1 MKVDRRFFLKSSG
14 LAMLGL
20 GFAPGFLSRAVAAR
34 TAANKKIL
42 LAIFQRGGADGL
54 SMVPPVGDPEYYA
67 LRPTVAIARPGEGE
81 GAALKLDD
89 TFGLHPALSSLAPLY
104 EAGALAIVHAVGSP
118 KPTRSHFDAQDFMEG
133 GIPGA
138 LAPDGWL
145 NRALQNEAAND
156 PRAFRAVALQ
166 SNLPRSLLG
175 SAPAVAMGSVAEF
188 KLRTGRLSDAGARS
202 FEALYASAVD
212 VALRNTGNETFEA
225 LRLLEKA
232 KLDEMPVQHGA
243 DYPNS
248 PLGRRLQDVAR
259 LIRADIGLEVAA
271 TDCGGWDTHVGQ
283 GAAQGQLAA
292 RLKELGDSLAAFAVD
307 LGDRMADVC
316 VVTMTEFGRTVRENG
331 NRGTDHGTA
340 SLMFVMGGGVRGR
353 RVIGQWRGL
362 REPNLFEGR
371 DLAMA
376 TDFRAVLSEILASH
390 LGISRLAPVFPG
402 FDAAK
407 AFLHLFNA

>member
-34 TAANKKIL
+34 AAANKKIL
-42 LAIFQRGGADGL
+42 VAIFQRGGADGL

-67 LRPTVAIARPGEGE
+67 LRPTLAIARPGEGE

-145 NRALQNEAAND
+145 NRVLQTGAAGD
-156 PRAFRAVALQ
+156 SSAFRAVALQ
-166 SNLPRSLLG
+166 SNLPRSLFG

-188 KLRTGRLSDAGARS
+188 KLRTGRLSAAGARS

-232 KLDEMPVQHGA
+232 RLDEMPVQHGA

-248 PLGRRLQDVAR
+248 PLGKRLQDVAR

-340 SLMFVMGGGVRGR
+340 SLMFVIGGGVRGR

-402 FDAAK
+402 FGAAK
-407 AFLHLFNA
+407 ASLHLFNA

>member
-14 LAMLGL
+14 LAMLSL

-34 TAANKKIL
+34 IATNKKIL

-67 LRPTVAIARPGEGE
+67 LRPTLAIPRPGEGD

-104 EAGALAIVHAVGSP
+104 QAGALAMVHAVGSP
-118 KPTRSHFDAQDFMEG
+118 KPTRSHFDAQDFIEG

-145 NRALQNEAAND
+145 NRAMQTEAAGD
-156 PRAFRAVALQ
+156 FGAFRAVALQ
-166 SNLPRSLLG
+166 SNLPRSLFG

-188 KLRTGRLSDAGARS
+188 KLRTGQLSTAGARS

-232 KLDEMPVQHGA
+232 KLEEMPVQHGA
-243 DYPNS
+243 EYPNS
-248 PLGRRLQDVAR
+248 PLGKRLKDVAR

-271 TDCGGWDTHVGQ
+271 TDCGGWDTHVAQ
-283 GAAQGQLAA
+283 GVAQGQLAG
-292 RLKELGDSLAAFAVD
+292 RLKELGDSLAAFAGD

-340 SLMFVMGGGVRGR
+340 SVMMVLGGGVRGR

-362 REPNLFEGR
+362 RQPNLFEGR

-376 TDFRAVLSEILASH
+376 TDFRAVLSEVLASH
-390 LGISRLAPVFPG
+390 LGISRIGPVFPG
-402 FDAAK
+402 FDAAN
-407 AFLHLFNA
+407 APLHLFG

>member
-67 LRPTVAIARPGEGE
+67 LRPTLAIARPGAGD

-89 TFGLHPALSSLAPLY
+89 TFGLHPALSSLTPFY
-104 EAGALAIVHAVGSP
+104 EAGALAIIHAVGSP

-145 NRALQNEAAND
+145 NRALQAEAARNSS
-156 PRAFRAVALQ
+156 AFRAVALQ
-166 SNLPRSLLG
+166 SNLPRSLFG

-188 KLRTGRLSDAGARS
+188 KLRTGRLSEAGTRS

-225 LRLLEKA
+225 LRLLEKS
-232 KLDEMPVQHGA
+232 KLDGMPEEHGA
-243 DYPNS
+243 NYPNS
-248 PLGRRLQDVAR
+248 PLGRRLKDVAR

-283 GAAQGQLAA
+283 GAAQGQFAE

-340 SLMFVMGGGVRGR
+340 SVMMVLGGGVRGR

-376 TDFRAVLSEILASH
+376 TDFRAVLSEVLGSH
-390 LGISRLAPVFPG
+390 LGISRLGPVFPD
-402 FDAAK
+402 FDGAK
-407 AFLHLFNA
+407 APLRLFSA

>member
-166 SNLPRSLLG
+166 SNLPRSLFG

-307 LGDRMADVC
+307 LGDSMADVC

-407 AFLHLFNA
+407 ASLHLFNA

>member
-1 MKVDRRFFLKSSG
+1 LTPF
-14 LAMLGL
+14 
-20 GFAPGFLSRAVAAR
+20 
-34 TAANKKIL
+34 
-42 LAIFQRGGADGL
+42 
-54 SMVPPVGDPEYYA
+54 
-67 LRPTVAIARPGEGE
+67 
-81 GAALKLDD
+81 
-89 TFGLHPALSSLAPLY
+89 Y
-104 EAGALAIVHAVGSP
+104 EAGALAIIHAVGSP

-145 NRALQNEAAND
+145 NRALQAEAARNSS
-156 PRAFRAVALQ
+156 AFRAVALQ
-166 SNLPRSLLG
+166 SNLPRSLFG

-188 KLRTGRLSDAGARS
+188 KLRTGRLSEAGTRS

-225 LRLLEKA
+225 LRLLEKS
-232 KLDEMPVQHGA
+232 KLDGMPEEHGA
-243 DYPNS
+243 NYPNS
-248 PLGRRLQDVAR
+248 PLGRRLKDVAR

-283 GAAQGQLAA
+283 GAAQGQLAE

-340 SLMFVMGGGVRGR
+340 SVMMVLGGGVRGR

-376 TDFRAVLSEILASH
+376 TDFRAVLSEVLGSH
-390 LGISRLAPVFPG
+390 LGISRLGPVFPD
-402 FDAAK
+402 FDGAK
-407 AFLHLFNA
+407 APLRLFSA

>member
-67 LRPTVAIARPGEGE
+67 LRPT
-81 GAALKLDD
+81 
-89 TFGLHPALSSLAPLY
+89 
-104 EAGALAIVHAVGSP
+104 LAIIHAVGSP

-145 NRALQNEAAND
+145 NRALQAEAARNSS
-156 PRAFRAVALQ
+156 AFRAVALQ
-166 SNLPRSLLG
+166 SNLPRSLFG

-188 KLRTGRLSDAGARS
+188 KLRTGRLSEAGARS

-225 LRLLEKA
+225 LRLLEKS
-232 KLDEMPVQHGA
+232 KLDGMPEEHGA
-243 DYPNS
+243 NYPNS
-248 PLGRRLQDVAR
+248 PLGRRLKDVAR

-283 GAAQGQLAA
+283 GAAQGQLAE

-340 SLMFVMGGGVRGR
+340 SVMMVLGGGVRGR

-376 TDFRAVLSEILASH
+376 TDFRAVLSEVLGSH
-390 LGISRLAPVFPG
+390 LGISRLGPVFPD
-402 FDAAK
+402 FDGAK
-407 AFLHLFNA
+407 APLRLFSA

>member
-42 LAIFQRGGADGL
+42 LAVFQRGGADGL

-67 LRPTVAIARPGEGE
+67 LRPTLAIARPGEGE

-166 SNLPRSLLG
+166 SNLPRSLFG

-307 LGDRMADVC
+307 LGDSMADVC

-402 FDAAK
+402 FDASK
-407 AFLHLFNA
+407 ASLHLFNA

>member
-1 MKVDRRFFLKSSG
+1 MKVGRRFFLKSSG

-20 GFAPGFLSRAVAAR
+20 GFGPGFLSRAVAAR
-34 TAANKKIL
+34 TAANNKIL
-42 LAIFQRGGADGL
+42 VAIFQRGGADGL

-67 LRPTVAIARPGEGE
+67 LRPTLAIPRPGEGD

-104 EAGALAIVHAVGSP
+104 QAGALAMVHAVGSP
-118 KPTRSHFDAQDFMEG
+118 KPTRSHFDAQDFIEG

-145 NRALQNEAAND
+145 NRAMQTEAAGD
-156 PRAFRAVALQ
+156 FGAFRAVALQ
-166 SNLPRSLLG
+166 SNLPRSLFG
-175 SAPAVAMGSVAEF
+175 RAPAVAMGSVAEF
-188 KLRTGRLSDAGARS
+188 KLRTGQLSTAGARS

-225 LRLLEKA
+225 LHLLEKA
-232 KLDEMPVQHGA
+232 KLEEMPVQHGA
-243 DYPNS
+243 EYPNS
-248 PLGRRLQDVAR
+248 PLGKRLKDVAR

-271 TDCGGWDTHVGQ
+271 TDCGGWDTHVAQ
-283 GAAQGQLAA
+283 GAAQGQLAG
-292 RLKELGDSLAAFAVD
+292 RLKELGDSLAAFAGD

-340 SLMFVMGGGVRGR
+340 SVMMVLGGGVRGR

-376 TDFRAVLSEILASH
+376 TDFRAVLSEVLASH

-402 FDAAK
+402 FDGAK
-407 AFLHLFNA
+407 APLHLFG

>member
-34 TAANKKIL
+34 TAANKRIL

-67 LRPTVAIARPGEGE
+67 LRPTLAIAQPGEGD
-81 GAALKLDD
+81 GSALKLDD
-89 TFGLHPALSSLAPLY
+89 TFGLHPALSSLAPFY
-104 EAGALAIVHAVGSP
+104 EAGALAIIHAVGSP

-138 LAPDGWL
+138 LAHDGWL
-145 NRALQNEAAND
+145 NRALQAERAGNSS
-156 PRAFRAVALQ
+156 AFRAVALQ
-166 SNLPRSLLG
+166 SNLPRSLFG
-175 SAPAVAMGSVAEF
+175 SAPAVAMGSVADF
-188 KLRTGRLSDAGARS
+188 KLRTGRLSEAGTRS

-232 KLDEMPVQHGA
+232 KLDQMPVQHGA
-243 DYPNS
+243 EYPNS
-248 PLGRRLQDVAR
+248 PLGRRFQDVAR

-407 AFLHLFNA
+407 ASLHLFNA

>member
-67 LRPTVAIARPGEGE
+67 LRPTLAIARPGAGDH
-81 GAALKLDD
+81 AALKLDD
-89 TFGLHPALSSLAPLY
+89 TFGLHPALSSLTPFY
-104 EAGALAIVHAVGSP
+104 EAGALAIIHAVGSP

-145 NRALQNEAAND
+145 NRALQAEAARNSS
-156 PRAFRAVALQ
+156 AFRAVALQ
-166 SNLPRSLLG
+166 SNLPRSLFG

-188 KLRTGRLSDAGARS
+188 KLRTGRLSEAGTRS

-225 LRLLEKA
+225 LRLLEKS
-232 KLDEMPVQHGA
+232 KLDGMPEEHGA
-243 DYPNS
+243 NYPNS
-248 PLGRRLQDVAR
+248 PLGRRLKDVAR

-283 GAAQGQLAA
+283 GAAQGQLAE

-340 SLMFVMGGGVRGR
+340 SVMMVLGGGVRGR

-376 TDFRAVLSEILASH
+376 TDFRAVLSEVLGSH
-390 LGISRLAPVFPG
+390 LGISRLGPVFPD
-402 FDAAK
+402 FDGAK
-407 AFLHLFNA
+407 APLRLFSA

>member
-42 LAIFQRGGADGL
+42 LAVFQRGGADGL
-54 SMVPPVGDPEYYA
+54 SMVPPVGDPDYYA
-67 LRPTVAIARPGEGE
+67 LRPTLAIARPGEGE

-166 SNLPRSLLG
+166 SNLPRSLFG

-307 LGDRMADVC
+307 LGDSMADVC

-402 FDAAK
+402 FDASK
-407 AFLHLFNA
+407 ASLHLFNA

>member
-67 LRPTVAIARPGEGE
+67 LRPTLAIARPGEGE

-89 TFGLHPALSSLAPLY
+89 TFGLHPALSSLAPFY
-104 EAGALAIVHAVGSP
+104 EAGALAIIHAVGSP

-138 LAPDGWL
+138 PAPDGWL
-145 NRALQNEAAND
+145 NRALQTEAARNSG
-156 PRAFRAVALQ
+156 AFRAVALQ
-166 SNLPRSLLG
+166 SNLPRSLFG

-188 KLRTGRLSDAGARS
+188 KLRTGRLSEAGSRS

-232 KLDEMPVQHGA
+232 KLDGMPEEHGA
-243 DYPNS
+243 DYPAS
-248 PLGRRLQDVAR
+248 PLGRRLKDVAR

-292 RLKELGDSLAAFAVD
+292 RLKELGDSLSAFAVD

-340 SLMFVMGGGVRGR
+340 SVMMVLGGGVRGR

-376 TDFRAVLSEILASH
+376 TDFRAALSEVLASH
-390 LGISRLAPVFPG
+390 LGISRLGPVFPG

-407 AFLHLFNA
+407 APLRLFGA

>member
-67 LRPTVAIARPGEGE
+67 LRPTLAIARPGEGE

-104 EAGALAIVHAVGSP
+104 QAGALAIVHAVGSP

-166 SNLPRSLLG
+166 SNLPRSLFG

-407 AFLHLFNA
+407 ASLHLFNA

>member
-67 LRPTVAIARPGEGE
+67 LRPTLAIARPGAGD

-89 TFGLHPALSSLAPLY
+89 TFGLHPALSSLTPFY
-104 EAGALAIVHAVGSP
+104 EAGALAIIHAVGSP

-145 NRALQNEAAND
+145 NRALQAEAARNSS
-156 PRAFRAVALQ
+156 AFRAVALQ
-166 SNLPRSLLG
+166 SNLPRSLFG

-188 KLRTGRLSDAGARS
+188 KLRTGRLSEAGTRS

-225 LRLLEKA
+225 LRLLEKS
-232 KLDEMPVQHGA
+232 KLDGMPEEHGA
-243 DYPNS
+243 NYPNS
-248 PLGRRLQDVAR
+248 PLGRRLKDVAR

-283 GAAQGQLAA
+283 GAAQGQLAE

-340 SLMFVMGGGVRGR
+340 SVMMVLGGGVRGR

-376 TDFRAVLSEILASH
+376 TDFRAVLSEVLGSH
-390 LGISRLAPVFPG
+390 LGISRLGPVFPD
-402 FDAAK
+402 FDGAK
-407 AFLHLFNA
+407 APLRLFSA

>member
-42 LAIFQRGGADGL
+42 LAVFQRGGADGL
-54 SMVPPVGDPEYYA
+54 SMVPPVGDPDYYA
-67 LRPTVAIARPGEGE
+67 LRPTLAIARPGEGE

-166 SNLPRSLLG
+166 SNLPRSLFG

-307 LGDRMADVC
+307 LGDSMADVC

-407 AFLHLFNA
+407 ASLHLFNA